1 VVHLDREDPGPG
13 LSERDRQRPETGA
26 DLDDPIALTNVG
38 IGHDRAGEVR
48 VGEEVLAP
56 DPGRPDPVAGR
67 EVLQLGAAEADP
79 ALTS

>member
-1 VVHLDREDPGPG
+1 VVHLDREDPRARLRERERQGP
-13 LSERDRQRPETGA
+13 QTGA
-26 DLDDPIALTNVG
+26 DLDDPITFPNAG

-56 DPGRPDPVAGR
+56 DPGRTDPVARR
-67 EVLQLGAAEADP
+67 EVLQLGAAEAVR

>member
-1 VVHLDREDPGPG
+1 VVHLDREDPGTRLG
-13 LSERDRQRPETGA
+13 KRDRQGPETRA
-26 DLDDPIALTNVG
+26 DLDDPIAFANTG
-38 IGHDRAGEVR
+38 IGHDRSGEVR

-67 EVLQLGAAEADP
+67 EILQLGAAEAVR

>member
-1 VVHLDREDPGPG
+1 MVHLDREDPGPG
-13 LSERDRQRPETGA
+13 LGERDRQRPEAGA
-26 DLDDPIALTNVG
+26 HLDDPIALPNAG

-56 DPGRPDPVAGR
+56 DPGGPDPVARR
-67 EVLQLGAAEADP
+67 EVLQLGAAEAAP

>member
-1 VVHLDREDPGPG
+1 VIHLDRQDPGSRLG
-13 LSERDRQRPETGA
+13 ERDRQGSETGA
-26 DLDDPIALTNVG
+26 DLEDPIAFANAG

-56 DPGRPDPVAGR
+56 DLGGPDPVALG
-67 EVLQLGAAEADP
+67 EVFQLGAAETVR

>member
-1 VVHLDREDPGPG
+1 VVHLDREDPGARLG
-13 LSERDRQRPETGA
+13 ERDRQRPETGA
-26 DLDDPIALTNVG
+26 DLEDPIALPNAG

-56 DPGRPDPVAGR
+56 DPGRPDPVARR
-67 EVLQLGAAEADP
+67 EVLQLGAAEAVP